1 MKIGSVSI
9 YISIRCHCVD
19 LKKRRVDNRT
29 GIRKKNRNKRNKQN

>member
-1 MKIGSVSI
+1 MKNWQCFNI
-9 YISIRCHCVD
+9 YQLDVMCR